1 MMKRTVVLLGRLGHG
16 KTCLFN
22 KLCGTSHFSAM
33 TAGSCTREVVEGCT
47 LRRKVTI
54 IDTPGFSS
62 SDATDSHI
70 KAQRRA
76 LESQELSG
84 IILVVKYGTASDM
97 ANCLNHIMDFVGTD
111 NVCIIVTHAEVVLR
125 DEQQSDDILIRASL
139 SSLLGVAS
147 WKILLVGKDTK
158 SSCVE
163 DFVVS
168 RLSPPMRIQIDPVQL
183 QFASTLTVGAR
194 RFNVDIE
201 KAKSKTDVALQS
213 CQALFTSFEDDKVVR
228 DLVMRVRDETARH
241 VDEILRRLILEANS
255 LSPEVQKSLRSLAEE
270 TLLPSLEALKRLEVS
285 PLASPHPAVKA
296 ASHRNRPLN
305 EVLSTSQRSRN
316 DEAQDRA
323 DSLSSPKRSLAAPVP
338 VGSRRDGPTSH
349 GNRSLNEALSTSQRS
364 RNDEAQDR
372 VSMSR
377 PKRSLAAPVPVGSR
391 RDAPRCP
398 GTFVSQAVQRFE
410 SPATSYREFHFDCHS
425 PTDDVQVAN
434 ANWKLGD
441 SASPRQGSRLRTS
454 KLISA
459 DLPTKVVHDPVVC
472 RSLSSK
478 NPHVP
483 GKDYN
488 CKCREK
494 RHAELEE
501 KHEIVQDKTSP
512 FPPWTERAPHYNL
525 DDWEIIVSRHRV
537 TTPTATFPNPGDPTT
552 RALDVFLS
560 DGRRRGN
567 GAPYGPHPE
576 DDCDSISL

>member
-16 KTCLFN
+16 KTYLFN

-47 LRRKVTI
+47 LRRNVTI
-54 IDTPGFSS
+54 IDTPGFGS

-84 IILVVKYGTASDM
+84 IILVVKYGTPSDM

-111 NVCIIVTHAEVVLR
+111 NVCIIVTHAEDVLR
-125 DEQQSDDILIRASL
+125 DEQHCDDRLIRASL
-139 SSLLGVAS
+139 SRLLGVAS
-147 WKILLVGKDTK
+147 WKILLVGKDTN
-158 SSCVE
+158 SLCIE
-163 DFVVS
+163 DFVFR
-168 RLSPPMRIQIDPVQL
+168 RLNPPKRIQIDPVQL
-183 QFASTLTVGAR
+183 QFASTLAVGAR
-194 RFNVDIE
+194 RFNLDVE

-213 CQALFTSFEDDKVVR
+213 CQALCTSFEDDMVVR
-228 DLVMRVRDETARH
+228 DLVMRLRDETARH
-241 VDEILRRLILEANS
+241 VDDIFRRLILESNS
-255 LSPEVQKSLRSLAEE
+255 LSPEVQKSLRSIADES
-270 TLLPSLEALKRLEVS
+270 LLPSLDALKRLEFTPV
-285 PLASPHPAVKA
+285 PSPHSAEKA
-296 ASHRNRPLN
+296 PSHGDSPLN
-305 EVLSTSQRSRN
+305 EVLSTSQRGRN

-323 DSLSSPKRSLAAPVP
+323 DSLS
-338 VGSRRDGPTSH
+338 
-349 GNRSLNEALSTSQRS
+349 
-364 RNDEAQDR
+364 
-372 VSMSR
+372 R
-377 PKRSLAAPVPVGSR
+377 PKRSLAAPVTVGSR

-410 SPATSYREFHFDCHS
+410 SPATSYREFHFDRHS
-425 PTDDVQVAN
+425 PTDDDQVTN

-441 SASPRQGSRLRTS
+441 SASPRHGSRLRTS

-459 DLPTKVVHDPVVC
+459 DLPTKVARDPMVC
-472 RSLSSK
+472 CSLSSK
-478 NPHVP
+478 KPHVP
-483 GKDYN
+483 GKAYN
-488 CKCREK
+488 YKFSEK
-494 RHAELEE
+494 RHSELEE
-501 KHEIVQDKTSP
+501 KHEIVPDKTSP
-512 FPPWTERAPHYNL
+512 FPPWTERAPHYNP

-537 TTPTATFPNPGDPTT
+537 TTPTTTFPNPGDPTT